1 MEGLATIKGEVSKR
15 AGETLDELEGY
26 FKDEAEMLAAIVADN
41 DRIDEAR
48 HEMADGRVSV
58 YTRDRMIWLTEN
70 IGRADQENAIACGA
84 KTAEDIAAYCW
95 YEAEREDIEEDFS
108 DVRKA
113 IEKLE
118 E

>member
-1 MEGLATIKGEVSKR
+1 MQSIASIKEQVSKR
-15 AGETLDELEGY
+15 ASETLDELEGY
-26 FKDEAEMLAAIVADN
+26 FKDDAEMLAAIEADN

-58 YTRDRMIWLTEN
+58 YTHDQMEWLTAN

-84 KTAEDIAAYCW
+84 KTAQEIAAYCW
-95 YEAEREDIEEDFS
+95 YEAEREDIEEDLS
-108 DVRKA
+108 DVRAA